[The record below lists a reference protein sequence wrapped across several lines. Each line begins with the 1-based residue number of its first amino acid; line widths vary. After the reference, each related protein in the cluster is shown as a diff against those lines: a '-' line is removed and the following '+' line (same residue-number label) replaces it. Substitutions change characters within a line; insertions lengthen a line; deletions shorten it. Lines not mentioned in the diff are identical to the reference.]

1 MQYKSHQKIAELLF
15 ADAVK
20 KAGGREVRVVRVSGD
35 AHNLRIQQDGVQP
48 EQLDTHLS
56 QFEREEHEKFL
67 HRAKTLFL
75 EISSRLDGAVAREI
89 FEEVIS
95 GRTRA
100 KSYPKDFD
108 RALLV
113 HVLTTNKPTETAE
126 FACKNGLKRSKEA
139 LIKHIT
145 RLLQKSGLRDK
156 RP

>member
-75 EISSRLDGAVAREI
+75 EISSRLDGAVTREI

-108 RALLV
+108 EPYWFTCLQQISQPKLQSLRARM
-113 HVLTTNKPTETAE
+113 
-126 FACKNGLKRSKEA
+126 GSSDRKR
-139 LIKHIT
+139 
-145 RLLQKSGLRDK
+145 R
-156 RP
+156 